1 MAMQPLDMTIIQTPG
16 RGLPYKKDG
25 GARRKFWKKA
35 LRYQDPAWWAW
46 LVIIF
51 CHIFAAQY
59 PKRYS
64 KSSHCGPFETVFST
78 PKGAMHTP
86 SLLYGSPPPPPPHS
100 HPTLPPPNQIF
111 HPQKVNAPPPPSLR
125 GAPPPP
131 GFNQS
136 HAPAEQIFQAS
147 MQMGLWVLALHWQPF
162 VLFISRNICLE
173 EDVHGVLQQD

>member
-1 MAMQPLDMTIIQTPG
+1 MQPLDMTIIQTPG

-64 KSSHCGPFETVFST
+64 KSSHCGPFETAFST
-78 PKGAMHTP
+78 PKGAMRTP
-86 SLLYGSPPPPPPHS
+86 SLLYGSPPPPQDSNSPMLLLNKFS
-100 HPTLPPPNQIF
+100 K
-111 HPQKVNAPPPPSLR
+111 PQCKWGYGFWPCTGNHLYSSFPAIYVLR
-125 GAPPPP
+125 KMCM
-131 GFNQS
+131 GFY
-136 HAPAEQIFQAS
+136 
-147 MQMGLWVLALHWQPF
+147 
-162 VLFISRNICLE
+162 SRIE
-173 EDVHGVLQQD
+173 